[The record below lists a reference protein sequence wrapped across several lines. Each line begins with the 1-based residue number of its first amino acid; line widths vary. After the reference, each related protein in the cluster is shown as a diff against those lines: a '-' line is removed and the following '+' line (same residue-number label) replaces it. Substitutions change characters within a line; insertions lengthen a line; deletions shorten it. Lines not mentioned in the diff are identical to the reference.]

1 MEVLY
6 EFENSFSLDCT
17 NRELCFLYSGLR
29 SEHDKRGEL
38 ARFKDG
44 EA

>member
-6 EFENSFSLDCT
+6 EFEDSFSLDCT
-17 NRELCFLYSGLR
+17 HRELCFLSPGLW

-38 ARFKDG
+38 ARFQDG
-44 EA
+44 QT